1 LRVAEFDALFADT
14 LISLDRP
21 APTRLRLAL
30 DPTAEA
36 TARDLAA
43 RETECCS
50 FFVFTFDHGEGGSLT
65 LDVTVPPNHVDV
77 LDALAAWAEASDGG
91 VPA

>member
-1 LRVAEFDALFADT
+1 MRAAEFDALFADA
-14 LISLDRP
+14 LIGLDRP
-21 APTRLRLAL
+21 VPTRLRLAL
-30 DPTAEA
+30 DPTAESA
-36 TARDLAA
+36 ARGLAA

-65 LDVTVPPNHVDV
+65 LDITVPPNHVDV
-77 LDALAAWAEASDGG
+77 LDTLAAWAEASDGG

>member
-1 LRVAEFDALFADT
+1 LRVAEFDALFADA
-14 LISLDRP
+14 LIGLDRP

-30 DPTAEA
+30 DPTAEP

-50 FFVFTFDHGEGGSLT
+50 FFVFTFEHGKGGSLT
-65 LDVTVPPNHVDV
+65 LDVAVPANHVDV
-77 LDALAAWAEASDGG
+77 LDALAARAGARDGG
-91 VPA
+91 VPV